1 LIDIFIGIVIMDKL
15 GDEELREYR
24 NAAEICGLK
33 ITNAPM
39 KHSDKNAKRKEVQK
53 KVKQFY
59 SSN

>member
-1 LIDIFIGIVIMDKL
+1 MDKL